1 VTSARSAPPSPP
13 TPSSPC
19 GHTPR
24 RHSLKTPV
32 SAHIHGIQAT
42 NTQVRALRQS
52 RAAASDKSQDG
63 TLLQPIASVF
73 LGGTSVFG
81 GTGSITG
88 TFVGSFII
96 GSINA
101 GVISAGIQG
110 FYSQLFFGLVIILSL
125 VLQTLISRRMRH

>member
-1 VTSARSAPPSPP
+1 
-13 TPSSPC
+13 
-19 GHTPR
+19 
-24 RHSLKTPV
+24 V
-32 SAHIHGIQAT
+32 SAQLMGVRVARVKIAT
-42 NTQVRALRQS
+42 FVIVGVM
-52 RAAASDKSQDG
+52 AAFTGLMTAMQLATLFPTLGDG

-73 LGGTSVFG
+73 L
-81 GTGSITG
+81 
-88 TFVGSFII
+88 VGSFII